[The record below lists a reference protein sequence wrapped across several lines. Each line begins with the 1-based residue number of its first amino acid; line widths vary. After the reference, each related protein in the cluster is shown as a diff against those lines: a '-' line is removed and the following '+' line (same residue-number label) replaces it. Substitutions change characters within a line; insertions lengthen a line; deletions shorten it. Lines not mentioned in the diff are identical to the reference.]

1 MKEIKFKV
9 LNKFTNRI
17 LPETQLDIKSI
28 LELIKFKRG
37 CMWLDGN
44 EWFEFLE
51 YTGQTDNNNI
61 EIYNGNIVQFT
72 AFGRTVRGLVEWD
85 VDDGLPGF
93 VIVDTDGSGT
103 IWDFMYDDL
112 TVIGNRYETP
122 ELLEPPA

>member
-9 LNKFTNRI
+9 LNKFTNKI

-37 CMWLDGN
+37 CMWLDEN

-85 VDDGLPGF
+85 DDDGLPGF